1 MTSPYTSWML
11 AFMHFHGRSAELKGS
26 FFSFQLLTPHPVF
39 PALSLN
45 HADDVM
51 CSATSWPV
59 KTFIWLFPQTSLKWQ
74 IRPFRASSDSI
85 NQTCY
90 LGNRD
95 SLGNSYPHHSLPLGK
110 CGYREWGHQG
120 DRNQARRNWG
130 WRVEQEEKGETAFT
144 ACKGKGNH
152 QASAQREHEIHN
164 CNGFSMYKLL
174 TSVYKIGI
182 CAEPV
187 KQPQVLYISPQS

>member
-130 WRVEQEEKGETAFT
+130 GEWNRRRKGRQRLQLVRERAITRHRPKESMRFT
-144 ACKGKGNH
+144 TLM
-152 QASAQREHEIHN
+152 ASVCTNYWQ
-164 CNGFSMYKLL
+164 
-174 TSVYKIGI
+174 VYIK
-182 CAEPV
+182 
-187 KQPQVLYISPQS
+187 